1 MATIQG
7 RRRGKSTYYYLVES
21 RRVNGKP
28 RPVVLQ
34 YLGTAEG
41 LAARLAQAEGSSHPL
56 CAEVVDFAAVA
67 ALWDLA
73 HRLDLVSLLDRHA
86 PKRRQGVTIGQY
98 ITLAAINRCV
108 ATTSKARLAE
118 WYGKTVLSRLCP
130 LRSNL
135 LAGQR
140 FWDAMDHVTPDTIR
154 AVEAELSRRIV
165 EDFELDLRTLCFDC
179 TNFDTYVD
187 STNAAELPQR
197 GHAKSKRMD
206 LRIVGLALMVS
217 VDGMIPLFSQTYPGN
232 QADSVTFRGVT
243 DELVARYRL
252 LAREAEHL
260 TLVFDKGNNSEENLA
275 AIDRSPYHVI
285 GSLVPTQHYD
295 LLGIPLE
302 QFSGLDDPRLD
313 GVIAYRTKKE
323 VFGREWT
330 IIVTRSEGL
339 LAGQLRGI
347 AQHLA
352 KRKKRFLDLRKKLR
366 ASQKP
371 GAKGKGYTRESLL
384 AHAKKLAQGQYLK
397 DLLEIEVREED
408 GKLAIFFRKKP
419 WVMDRLIR
427 TVLGKRIL
435 FTDND
440 DWRTEDIVVGYRSQH
455 HVEAAFRQMK
465 DRYYVSME
473 PIRHWTDHQIRVHA
487 FICVLAL
494 TLACLLRREVAR
506 KGIALT
512 VDALMDQLAGIQEV
526 VNLYPAQGAKGGR
539 PRTRRVLT
547 SMTRLQEQLYR
558 QLDLGRFHRS

>member
-28 RPVVLQ
+28 RPIILQ

-41 LAARLAQAEGSSHPL
+41 LAARLEQAEKSANPL
-56 CAEVVDFAAVA
+56 RAEVVDFGAVA

-73 HRLDLVSLLDRHA
+73 DRLDLVSLVDRHA
-86 PKRRQGVTIGQY
+86 PKRRQGASIGQY

-118 WYGKTVLSRLCP
+118 WYGKTALSRLCP
-130 LRSNL
+130 VRGKL

-179 TNFDTYVD
+179 TNFDTYID

-217 VDGMIPLFSQTYPGN
+217 VDGMIPLFSQIYPGN

-252 LAREAEHL
+252 FAREAEHV

-275 AIDRSPYHVI
+275 AIDGSPYHVI
-285 GSLVPTQHYD
+285 GSLVPTQHND
-295 LLGIPLE
+295 LLGVPLE
-302 QFSGLDDPRLD
+302 EFAVLDDPRLD

-323 VFGREWT
+323 VFGRQWT
-330 IIVTRSEGL
+330 IVVTRSEEL

-352 KRKKRFLDLRKKLR
+352 KRKKRFLDLRKKLT

-371 GAKGKGYTRESLL
+371 GAKGKGYTWESLSG
-384 AHAKKLAQGQYLK
+384 HAKKLGQGQYLK
-397 DLLEIEVREED
+397 DLLEIEVREEE
-408 GKLAIFFRKKP
+408 GKLAIFFREKP
-419 WVMDRLIR
+419 WVMDQLIR

-440 DWRTEDIVVGYRSQH
+440 DWTTEDIVVGYRSQH

-473 PIRHWTDHQIRVHA
+473 PIRHWTDQQIRVHA

-494 TLACLLRREVAR
+494 TLASLLRREVAR

-512 VDALMDQLAGIQEV
+512 VDAMMDQLAGIQEV
-526 VNLYPAQGAKGGR
+526 VNLYPAEGAKGGR
-539 PRTRRVLT
+539 PRARRVLT
-547 SMTRLQEQLYR
+547 SMTHLQEQLYR
-558 QLDLGRFHRS
+558 QLDLGRFHRR